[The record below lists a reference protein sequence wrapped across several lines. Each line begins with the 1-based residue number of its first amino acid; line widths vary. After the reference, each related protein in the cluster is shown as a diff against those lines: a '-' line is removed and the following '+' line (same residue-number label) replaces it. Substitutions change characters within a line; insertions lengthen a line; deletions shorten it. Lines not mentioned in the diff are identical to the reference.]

1 MDIQE
6 YQKRALATTEYGSG
20 NAIIYPA
27 LGMNGE
33 AGEVAEK
40 IKKVLRDKK
49 GEFSDESK
57 LEIAKEIG
65 DVIWYCSALANDI
78 GYTLDQIFSINIDK
92 FESRRSRNVLSGN
105 GDNR

>member
-1 MDIQE
+1 MNIQE
-6 YQKRALATTEYGSG
+6 YQDRALATAKYGAG

-40 IKKVLRDKK
+40 IKKVLRDKNGVFDEESK
-49 GEFSDESK
+49 VEILKEVGDVLWYCNALCRDLDYSLEFCMQLNISK
-57 LEIAKEIG
+57 LESRKQR
-65 DVIWYCSALANDI
+65 DVI
-78 GYTLDQIFSINIDK
+78 
-92 FESRRSRNVLSGN
+92 SGN